1 MIAGNIYKKFRD
13 RVGLR
18 YILFNNIYKTWKTK
32 SLTTE
37 SLISYTVSVF
47 VSFASYTAKNISKFL
62 R

>member
-18 YILFNNIYKTWKTK
+18 YILFNNIYKTWKKK
-32 SLTTE
+32 SNNWKP
-37 SLISYTVSVF
+37 YTVSVF